1 MHDTYAACIGTL
13 LPVLIERL
21 GIPIGSAGVLAS
33 GFRLPSML
41 QPFLGYWADRY
52 DARKLVVWT
61 PTVTALLISSI
72 GLANDYLATFALLI
86 AAGLSGA
93 AFHPAAGALVTRV
106 GGSRWGRATS
116 YFQTGGELGRAAGP
130 IVIASALA
138 YLTVEQLW
146 VLAAPALGLSLFA
159 HSRVAGDD
167 ARIARPPPPAALR
180 AAIVARRRPLAL
192 MTLIVSLRALTV
204 AGMMTYL
211 VTLLTIEGWALATAA
226 AALMIYEIGGVAGAF
241 LGGTLSDRLGRRTL
255 MLASQIAAGPTLFA
269 ALWFSS
275 DARLLFGL
283 LLIGGFLVLYAGG
296 VQLALMQELL
306 PGNRS
311 VAVGITYFLSY
322 ESGLLAVLLLGFAAD
337 LFGLR
342 AALLGGLA
350 ASMLSLPFTF
360 LIPETRRV

>member
-1 MHDTYAACIGTL
+1 M
-13 LPVLIERL
+13 
-21 GIPIGSAGVLAS
+21 
-33 GFRLPSML
+33 
-41 QPFLGYWADRY
+41 
-52 DARKLVVWT
+52 
-61 PTVTALLISSI
+61 
-72 GLANDYLATFALLI
+72 
-86 AAGLSGA
+86 
-93 AFHPAAGALVTRV
+93 
-106 GGSRWGRATS
+106 
-116 YFQTGGELGRAAGP
+116 
-130 IVIASALA
+130 IASALA